1 MLYNANVILNKFLY
15 RKYLLFE
22 EYKYLTYRFYF
33 VGQFVRWYFAKLKKK
48 VSTMLSFLLK
58 PIG

>member
-15 RKYLLFE
+15 GKYLLFE
-22 EYKYLTYRFYF
+22 EYKYLIYRLYF
-33 VGQFVRWYFAKLKKK
+33 VGQFVPWYFAKLKKK